1 MTYPPQPP
9 YDPNQAQP
17 QQQFPQAQQPAYGQ
31 APQQPYGQ
39 TPPPPYGPP
48 PGYQPPA
55 TPPQGPKKK
64 KKWPWVVGIIVAII
78 VISSLANGGDKE
90 ETPSA
95 SSTTQQAIAPIAEA
109 EAGAAAAPAVVPAV
123 EAPTAGIGTEVRDGK
138 FGFVVTGVETGLSSI
153 GDNPYLKED
162 ADGQFILVH
171 VDITNISDKP
181 QSYFGSNQTLVDTL
195 GREFTNNTMV
205 AINVDAENAIG
216 GDINPG
222 ITKSAT
228 IVFDIPV
235 DATPKEI
242 EVHDSMFSGG
252 ATISLTQ

>member
-9 YDPNQAQP
+9 YDPRQAQP
-17 QQQFPQAQQPAYGQ
+17 QQQFPQAQQPAHGQ
-31 APQQPYGQ
+31 NPQQAYGQ

-48 PGYQPPA
+48 PGYQPLA
-55 TPPQGPKKK
+55 TPPQGPKKTK
-64 KKWPWVVGIIVAII
+64 MWPWIVGIIVAII
-78 VISSLANGGDKE
+78 VISSLANGGEKE
-90 ETPSA
+90 ESSSA
-95 SSTTQQAIAPIAEA
+95 SSTTQAITPIAEA
-109 EAGAAAAPAVVPAV
+109 DAGSAAAPTVIPAV
-123 EAPTAGIGTEVRDGK
+123 QEPTAGIGAEVHDGK
-138 FGFVVTGVETGLSSI
+138 FAFVVTGIETGLSSI
-153 GDNPYLKED
+153 GDNPYLAED

-171 VDITNISDKP
+171 VNVTNISGKP
-181 QSYFGSNQTLVDTL
+181 QSYFGSNQTLVDVL
-195 GREFTNNTMV
+195 GREFTNNTMA

-222 ITKSAT
+222 ITKSVT

-235 DATPKEI
+235 DATPKAI